1 MHSSIAF
8 VSPLE
13 VNTLPVS
20 TPLYRFNLCIFSRRA
35 RPWRSQKSDS
45 QAAKLVW
52 EQRRQASSKSILA
65 MSELVNLIVNKI
77 TAKLN

>member
-1 MHSSIAF
+1 VYFPAVPGHG
-8 VSPLE
+8 E
-13 VNTLPVS
+13 V
-20 TPLYRFNLCIFSRRA
+20 R
-35 RPWRSQKSDS
+35 KSDS
-45 QAAKLVW
+45 KSAKLVW